1 MTENT
6 IIAEQMKWEGI
17 YIITVLGC
25 KTESQLQYVQ
35 NIMIVI
41 YWVQNP
47 LDGFIAEVEGQES
60 SSHFIGISGGDILHL
75 SVFIRT
81 PHASHSHKRTKYYW
95 PQV

>member
-17 YIITVLGC
+17 YIITVLGS

-41 YWVQNP
+41 YWV
-47 LDGFIAEVEGQES
+47 
-60 SSHFIGISGGDILHL
+60 
-75 SVFIRT
+75 
-81 PHASHSHKRTKYYW
+81 
-95 PQV
+95 

>member
-47 LDGFIAEVEGQES
+47 LDGFVAEVEGQES
-60 SSHFIGISGGDILHL
+60 RVGFKLNI
-75 SVFIRT
+75 
-81 PHASHSHKRTKYYW
+81 
-95 PQV
+95 